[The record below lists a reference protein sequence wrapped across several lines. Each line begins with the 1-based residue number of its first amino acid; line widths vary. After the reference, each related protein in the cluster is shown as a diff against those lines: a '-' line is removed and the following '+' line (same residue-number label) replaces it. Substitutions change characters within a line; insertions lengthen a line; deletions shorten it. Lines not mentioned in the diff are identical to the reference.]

1 MQMIA
6 LSAVKTSIM
15 AGLLA
20 SVFTAQAAL
29 ADEHLFDELR
39 FGAVSSIQGHEH
51 GAAGEVT
58 LFFDP
63 FGHDAATGFLDSLSR
78 PRVHV
83 GGEIGADNINNQA
96 YAGLSWTAN
105 LFSSKAFIEAG
116 FGGVIHDGAIDDR
129 HRNGPDL
136 GCRVLFREYAA
147 VGYRINQTWSVMGQI
162 EHASNAD
169 LCDPNDGM
177 TRAGVM
183 VGYKF

>member
-1 MQMIA
+1 MIA
-6 LSAVKTSIM
+6 LSSIK
-15 AGLLA
+15 APALTGLLL
-20 SVFTAQAAL
+20 FTITTQSAFAG
-29 ADEHLFDELR
+29 DTVFDELR
-39 FGAVSSIQGHEH
+39 FGAVTSIQGHEH
-51 GAAGEVT
+51 GGAGEVT
-58 LFFDP
+58 MLFDP
-63 FGHDAATGFLDSLSR
+63 FSRDSASGFLDSLAR

-83 GGEIGADNINNQA
+83 GGEIGGDSLNNQI
-96 YAGLSWTAN
+96 YAGFSWTTDI
-105 LFSSKAFIEAG
+105 FSSKTFIEAG
-116 FGGVIHDGAIDDR
+116 FGGVIHDGAIDEQ

-147 VGYRINQTWSVMGQI
+147 LGYRINKTWSIMGQI